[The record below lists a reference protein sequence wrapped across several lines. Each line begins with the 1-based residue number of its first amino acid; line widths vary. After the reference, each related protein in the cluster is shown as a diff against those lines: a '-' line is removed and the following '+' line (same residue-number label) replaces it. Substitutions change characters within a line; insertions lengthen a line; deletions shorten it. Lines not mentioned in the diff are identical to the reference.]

1 MAGNHRH
8 GVKSTAAIG
17 RHPIHP
23 MLIPFPIAF
32 LAGAFLSDLA
42 YLRKAD
48 PFWARASQWLVGA
61 GLVSGALAAVFGLID
76 FLSIKRARNA
86 LAGWVHL
93 IGNAAA
99 LVLSLVNLVMR
110 LRNPFSIIQTWGLAL
125 SAITNGLLV
134 VTGWMGGELAYH
146 HMIGVT
152 GDIEE
157 EHILT
162 SCKI

>member
-1 MAGNHRH
+1 
-8 GVKSTAAIG
+8 
-17 RHPIHP
+17 
-23 MLIPFPIAF
+23 MLIPFPSAF
-32 LAGAFLSDLA
+32 LVGAFLSDLA

-48 PFWARASQWLVGA
+48 AFWARASQWLVGA

-76 FLSIKRARNA
+76 FLSIKRARGVI
-86 LAGWVHL
+86 AGWIHL

-99 LVLSLVNLVMR
+99 LVLSLVNLVIR
-110 LRNPFSIIQTWGLAL
+110 LRNPFSVIRTWGLAL

-134 VTGWMGGELAYH
+134 LTGWMGGELAYH

-157 EHILT
+157 EQAIT
-162 SCKI
+162 SYDI